1 MIKLELYK
9 KKNIIEHCGTI
20 DYYKEVKVGE
30 LIFQNELE
38 AISISTQLMQQKLF
52 DKIEQ
57 FEF

>member
-9 KKNIIEHCGTI
+9 KKNIIEKCGTI
-20 DYYKEVKVGE
+20 DYYVDVKVGE
-30 LIFQNELE
+30 LFFQNELE
-38 AISISTQLMQQKLF
+38 AISISTQLMQQNLF

>member
-9 KKNIIEHCGTI
+9 KKNIIQNCGTI
-20 DYYKEVKVGE
+20 DYYEDVKVGE
-30 LIFQNELE
+30 LFFQNELE
-38 AISISTQLMQQKLF
+38 AVSISTQLMQQHLF